1 MPEPVTLAVVATSV
15 VTEGIK
21 FLYGQAAEAV
31 KRWRES
37 PKDAGAS
44 QTAPAKVTPPP
55 QIFDGPLEPL
65 NFHLGQVERLEKELL
80 ILRSALTDQAN
91 GLASVNTN
99 DRALLETIDAFRQA
113 MEAVYQQRLTF
124 VGEQRPRS
132 GPVVEGTIDVPLIAG
147 TAAAIRARLIA
158 SGKVVG
164 RVKADRIESGASAY
178 GVDVDTIG
186 GHD

>member
-1 MPEPVTLAVVATSV
+1 LPDPLTLTVVATCV

-44 QTAPAKVTPPP
+44 KTAQAKVTPPP

-65 NFHLGQVERLEKELL
+65 EFHLGQVEQLEKELL
-80 ILRSALTDQAN
+80 TLRSALADQAD
-91 GLASVNTN
+91 GLASVHAD

-124 VGEQRPRS
+124 VGEQRPQS
-132 GPVVEGTIDVPLIAG
+132 GPVVEGTIDVAVIAG
-147 TAAAIRARLIA
+147 TAAAVRARLIA

-164 RVKADRIESGASAY
+164 RVEADRVETGASAY
-178 GVDVDTIG
+178 GVDVDTVG
-186 GHD
+186 GRA